1 MGNFALAA
9 MPGKLPL
16 WTLFWN
22 EKSFYFLTT
31 LVLTKLKYNSGIRQC
46 FFSGVSPIWGGTQ
59 NSNRIS
65 VLSRVF
71 LPVDYFFFFQAVSLV
86 TNT

>member
-22 EKSFYFLTT
+22 EKSFYFLIT

-46 FFSGVSPIWGGTQ
+46 FFLEYHPYGEAH
-59 NSNRIS
+59 RI
-65 VLSRVF
+65 VTEYQFCPEYLF
-71 LPVDYFFFFQAVSLV
+71 QLIFFSKQ
-86 TNT
+86 